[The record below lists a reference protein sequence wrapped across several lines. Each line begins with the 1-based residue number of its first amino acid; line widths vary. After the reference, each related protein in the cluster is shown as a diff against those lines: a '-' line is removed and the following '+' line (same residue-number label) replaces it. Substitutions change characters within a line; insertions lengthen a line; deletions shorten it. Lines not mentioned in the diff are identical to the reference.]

1 MPPEN
6 QNEMSVR
13 NFFIAPVITAIVL
26 LQSCA
31 GDSSK
36 NITRKVI
43 TTSPDPLGVESTMS
57 LSGKV
62 AAADEISVGFKTPGQ
77 IVQIK
82 VKEGDYVKEGQLI
95 AKLDDVDYKLQWE
108 ACDIQCRQLRDEIS
122 RMEKLHEK
130 QAVSDNDFEKAKAG
144 LEQAEVQLQ
153 SYKNQLDY
161 TVLYAPTD
169 GYVQSVNFAVSEMVD
184 AGTPVITLLDVKQLS
199 VEVNLP
205 AVLYQQREKIGEIT
219 CTATAVRGVTAP
231 MKLLSITPKA
241 DGTQLYKMKLLFADR
256 SLSSQL
262 TDGMNV
268 EVKIQMLAQGNEG
281 VYKLPIHTIFNEEGT
296 VYVWVLDSSMDVHK
310 KAVNLEGMDNDGSA
324 IISGLDGDEVIV
336 RSGVDRLHEGQHV
349 APMEEPSEANVGGL
363 L

>member
-1 MPPEN
+1 MH
-6 QNEMSVR
+6 SR
-13 NFFIAPVITAIVL
+13 NL
-26 LQSCA
+26 LLILAVA
-31 GDSSK
+31 GAALLTGCGGSSSQ

-43 TTSPDPLGVESTMS
+43 TISPEPLGTESTMS

-77 IVQIK
+77 LIQIK
-82 VKEGDYVKEGQLI
+82 VKEGDYVREGQLV
-95 AKLDDVDYKLQWE
+95 AKLDDVDYKLQYE
-108 ACDIQCRQLRDEIS
+108 ACEIQYKQLSDEIA
-122 RMEKLHEK
+122 RMEQLHAK
-130 QAVSDNDFEKAKAG
+130 QAVSDNDYEKAKAG
-144 LEQAEVQLQ
+144 LEQVQVQLQ

-205 AVLYQQREKIGEIT
+205 AVLYQQRSKIGDIS
-219 CTATAVRGVTAP
+219 CSATAVRGVSAP

-241 DGTQLYKMKLLFADR
+241 DGTQLYKMKLLFADGN
-256 SLSSQL
+256 LSSQL

-268 EVKIQMLAQGNEG
+268 EVKIQMLSEGSEG
-281 VYKLPIHTIFNEEGT
+281 VYKLPIHAIFNENGNT
-296 VYVWVLDSSMDVHK
+296 YVWTLDASCDVHK
-310 KAVNLEGMDNDGSA
+310 KAVSLDGMDNDGSA
-324 IISGLDGDEVIV
+324 IVSGLDGSEAII

-349 APMEEPSEANVGGL
+349 ALMDEPSAANVGGL
-363 L
+363 M